1 MRRPFKNCFAR
12 VWFLFDSVT
21 DESGRNRR
29 NIFPFDAFW
38 LIRESLHFFKIG
50 NRSRTTTKTLKRFR
64 LLIFQEQS
72 SSQGIEP
79 NGENLVFIDI
89 ISRNLGIAKLT
100 INESTGDTIVFSE
113 G

>member
-12 VWFLFDSVT
+12 VCFLFDSVT
-21 DESGRNRR
+21 EESGRNRR
-29 NIFPFDAFW
+29 NIFPFDTFW
-38 LIRESLHFFKIG
+38 LIIESLHFFKSVRGHVRI
-50 NRSRTTTKTLKRFR
+50 LKHENVLR

-79 NGENLVFIDI
+79 NGENLVFIHI
-89 ISRNLGIAKLT
+89 ISRNLAIAKLT
-100 INESTGDTIVFSE
+100 MNESTGDAIVFSE